1 MILPVKTGTGG
12 YNIYLERGALKKAG
26 EYLSLSRR
34 VLIVTDSGVPK
45 EYAEAVAA
53 QCKEPYIVTL
63 PEGERPSALTAL
75 NFYFQKWWNT
85 ALQGA
90 TA

>member
-63 PEGERPSALTAL
+63 PEGEKTKCFDSFKLDVYKRQSRQSL
-75 NFYFQKWWNT
+75 
-85 ALQGA
+85 
-90 TA
+90 

>member
-45 EYAEAVAA
+45 EYAEAVLS
-53 QCKEPYIVTL
+53 I
-63 PEGERPSALTAL
+63 PEC
-75 NFYFQKWWNT
+75 
-85 ALQGA
+85 
-90 TA
+90 

>member
-63 PEGERPSALTAL
+63 PSALTAL